1 LKKENFNLKMKIF
14 FYEDGMKYIE
24 TKVISLNIY
33 MNYNLYRFL
42 EIKIKINKKKKI
54 KISLYI

>member
-1 LKKENFNLKMKIF
+1 MKIF